1 MKSIPRMLCENG
13 YGENGCM
20 LLMQQLDNKYFVQK
34 YSLETSDGHF
44 RLVNNYSTVDSKKA
58 WAFYRK
64 LMRATPASVT
74 KCGSLVSK

>member
-34 YSLETSDGHF
+34 YSLETSDGHY
-44 RLVNNYSTVDSKKA
+44 RLVRNYSTVDSKKA

-64 LMRATPASVT
+64 LMSGMSA
-74 KCGSLVSK
+74 